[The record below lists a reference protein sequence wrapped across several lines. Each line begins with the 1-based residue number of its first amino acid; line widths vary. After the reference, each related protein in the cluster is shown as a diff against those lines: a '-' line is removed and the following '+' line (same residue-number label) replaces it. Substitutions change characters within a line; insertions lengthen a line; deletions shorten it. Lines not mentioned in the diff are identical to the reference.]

1 METLLCNRPG
11 VSGQSVTSS
20 LVAPFLG
27 AFSHCGVCICIWE
40 FMHQLAGGR
49 WGRGYPPVG
58 TMPQFPLELGSSW
71 DSARCSAGLPGFA
84 ASSES

>member
-27 AFSHCGVCICIWE
+27 AFSHCGVCICVWE

-49 WGRGYPPVG
+49 WG
-58 TMPQFPLELGSSW
+58 
-71 DSARCSAGLPGFA
+71 
-84 ASSES
+84 